1 MSRAARATA
10 ALAFAG
16 ASAFCAA
23 QQPATSARITVAP
36 EVPNPSLAIPGK
48 SQPPGPAKPIP
59 APPKPVPRD
68 VTDIALVLP
77 LQSPDYARAAEA
89 VRDGFLAAAEAAGE
103 LRRVRVIGHADGN
116 VVGGFE
122 GAKSLG
128 ARVVVGPLVRDD
140 LRALAASDRSLPLT
154 LALNQLD
161 EGAAL
166 PPQIYTLA
174 LAVESD
180 ARVLARRM
188 RADNVQKTI
197 VIGGDA
203 PLMKRFA
210 NAFAGE
216 WLLAGGGPPQ
226 GFAFDASVDGLSV
239 LRREL
244 AKTAADGALIALD
257 GPPAALAR
265 SFVPRLPAYAS
276 SLVNQGLEPAT
287 ARDLEGVMF
296 VDLPWIVTPNH
307 PSLSKLP
314 RRPRENLVLERLYA
328 LGLDAFEI
336 ARGFTDGVPERLQI
350 AGATG
355 RLTLAEGR
363 YFVREGTLAVFRQG
377 LVVPA
382 DAR

>member
-1 MSRAARATA
+1 
-10 ALAFAG
+10 
-16 ASAFCAA
+16 
-23 QQPATSARITVAP
+23 VA
-36 EVPNPSLAIPGK
+36 
-48 SQPPGPAKPIP
+48 
-59 APPKPVPRD
+59 
-68 VTDIALVLP
+68 
-77 LQSPDYARAAEA
+77 
-89 VRDGFLAAAEAAGE
+89 
-103 LRRVRVIGHADGN
+103 
-116 VVGGFE
+116 GGFE
-122 GAKSLG
+122 GAMFTG

-140 LRALAASDRSLPLT
+140 LRALVASDTPLPLT

-161 EGAAL
+161 DGVAL
-166 PPQIYTLA
+166 PPQVYTLA

-188 RADNVQKTI
+188 RTDKLQNAI

-210 NAFAGE
+210 SAFAAE

-226 GFAFDASVDGLSV
+226 GFRFDATVDGLGV
-239 LRREL
+239 LQREL
-244 AKTAADGALIALD
+244 AKTGADGALIALE
-257 GPPAALAR
+257 GPAAALAR

-276 SLVNQGLEPAT
+276 SLVNQTLEPAA

-307 PSLSKLP
+307 PSLAKLP

-328 LGLDAFEI
+328 LGLDAFAI
-336 ARGFTDGVPERLQI
+336 ARGFTYGVPERLQF

-363 YFVREGTLAVFRQG
+363 HFQREGTLAVFRQG

>member
-1 MSRAARATA
+1 M
-10 ALAFAG
+10 
-16 ASAFCAA
+16 
-23 QQPATSARITVAP
+23 
-36 EVPNPSLAIPGK
+36 
-48 SQPPGPAKPIP
+48 
-59 APPKPVPRD
+59 
-68 VTDIALVLP
+68 LP

-103 LRRVRVIGHADGN
+103 TRRVRVIGHGDGN
-116 VVGGFE
+116 VLGGFE
-122 GAKSLG
+122 GAKSTG
-128 ARVVVGPLVRDD
+128 ASVVVGPLVRDD
-140 LRALAASDRSLPLT
+140 LRTLVASGRSLPLT

-161 EGAAL
+161 EGVAL

-188 RADNVQKTI
+188 RADNVLNVV

-203 PLMKRFA
+203 PLLKRFA
-210 NAFAGE
+210 NAFAAE
-216 WLLAGGGPPQ
+216 WLLSGGSPPNDFGFDATAGGLG
-226 GFAFDASVDGLSV
+226 V
-239 LRREL
+239 LQREL
-244 AKTAADGALIALD
+244 AKVAADGALIALD
-257 GPPAALAR
+257 GPAAALAR

-276 SLVNQGLEPAT
+276 SLVNQALEPAA
-287 ARDLEGVMF
+287 ARDLEGVTF
-296 VDLPWIVTPNH
+296 VDLPWIVTPDH
-307 PSLSKLP
+307 PSLAKLP
-314 RRPRENLVLERLYA
+314 RRPRESLVLERLYA

-355 RLTLAEGR
+355 RLTLADGR
-363 YFVREGTLAVFRQG
+363 QFLREGTVAVFRQG